1 MFLAAG
7 NRASGLKETK
17 RNMKRRAARWAE
29 MGMFLFAAAGCV
41 HGGALPGVQ
50 ASSIQASPAQ
60 TAPPVTQPDQSQAPS
75 SVASDSAKAHDDSF
89 VIGND
94 DVLAINVWKEPELS
108 RSIPV
113 RSDGKITLPLIGEV
127 QAAGLT
133 PLQLERQLSDKLKS
147 FVTTPEVT
155 VIVEQ
160 IKSQNFNVLG
170 MVVKPGSYSLAT
182 AATVVDAIAAVGGFK
197 DFAKETKIYILRSKA
212 DGTQTRIDFNYKDFI
227 KGKNLDKNKNV
238 KLEPHDTIVVP

>member
-7 NRASGLKETK
+7 NRARGRKEKK

-29 MGMFLFAAAGCV
+29 MGMVLLAAAGCV
-41 HGGALPGVQ
+41 HGGALPAVQ
-50 ASSIQASPAQ
+50 ANPVQANAAQ
-60 TAPPVTQPDQSQAPS
+60 TAPPLTQAAQSQA
-75 SVASDSAKAHDDSF
+75 ASFAAPGPTKAHDDSF

-113 RSDGKITLPLIGEV
+113 RSDGKITLPLIGEI

-160 IKSQNFNVLG
+160 IKSQNFNFLG
-170 MVVKPGSYSLAT
+170 MVAKPGSYTLA
-182 AATVVDAIAAVGGFK
+182 AAPTVVDAIAAAGGFK
-197 DFAKETKIYILRSKA
+197 DFAKETKMYILRTKA
-212 DGTQTRIDFNYKDFI
+212 DGSQTRIEFNYKDFI

-238 KLEPHDTIVVP
+238 KLEAHDTIVVP